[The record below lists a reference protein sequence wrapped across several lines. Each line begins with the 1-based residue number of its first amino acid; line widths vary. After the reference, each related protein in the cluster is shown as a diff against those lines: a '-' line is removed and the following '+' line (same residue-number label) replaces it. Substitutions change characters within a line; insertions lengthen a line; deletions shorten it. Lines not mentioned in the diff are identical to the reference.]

1 MPEDDDER
9 KERHLREEEKREEHR
24 LRNKLNLKHLRDS
37 PTYQR
42 IYNTPLEEWGPEDAA
57 VAGRVQHSHLE
68 FEAEAGETR
77 PVLGSSKAHR
87 EALRDAAAMEASA
100 PAAPRSM
107 GQDRTPPPRNAWQR
121 AQAMAQEAGFA
132 RRQDVPEAFQTDEW
146 RAANAP
152 LSQGERLQFGLDAA
166 AVAGFGY
173 LGRQA
178 VQGAAS
184 FVSDEGT
191 GRVLGDV
198 GGTAGQGLTNIATG
212 AAAGMQLGGPVGAAV
227 GAVVGGAATIA
238 TLPQKIMEWSQALVD
253 SRDKLAMWSGLLQAM
268 KRESEIRGYARDIQ
282 SARETAPWAND
293 LNQSLQDVYDELRPI
308 KDDVYKMA
316 ALLATGTL
324 QIIKPLV
331 TIEKNTGILLS
342 MFGLVRVV
350 AQVAEWWR
358 GEQTAED
365 TTVQAWA
372 RAWTNTPI
380 PSARVPRR

>member
-1 MPEDDDER
+1 
-9 KERHLREEEKREEHR
+9 
-24 LRNKLNLKHLRDS
+24 
-37 PTYQR
+37 
-42 IYNTPLEEWGPEDAA
+42 
-57 VAGRVQHSHLE
+57 
-68 FEAEAGETR
+68 
-77 PVLGSSKAHR
+77 
-87 EALRDAAAMEASA
+87 
-100 PAAPRSM
+100 
-107 GQDRTPPPRNAWQR
+107 
-121 AQAMAQEAGFA
+121 MAQEAGFV
-132 RRQDVPEAFQTDEW
+132 RRPDVPEAFQTDEW
-146 RAANAP
+146 KAANAP

-178 VQGAAS
+178 VQGATS

-198 GGTAGQGLTNIATG
+198 GGTIGQGLTNISTG

-324 QIIKPLV
+324 QIIKPMV
-331 TIEKNTGILLS
+331 MIEKNTGILLS

-372 RAWTNTPI
+372 RAWTNVPI